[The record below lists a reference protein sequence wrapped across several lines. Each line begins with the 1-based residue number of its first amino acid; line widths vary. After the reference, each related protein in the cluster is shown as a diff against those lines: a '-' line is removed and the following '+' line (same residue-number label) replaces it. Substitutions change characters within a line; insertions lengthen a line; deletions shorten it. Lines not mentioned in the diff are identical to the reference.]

1 MQGKIFLKYLVDKIK
16 NLYNFVNKK
25 RKMEIQSQNNSG
37 NRLKLARKYAG
48 LSMQELADALDN
60 KISKQ
65 ALGKYELGLM
75 NPSSDVLLS
84 ISKVLKLKPDYFTKK
99 KQVELGEVLFRKVAS
114 LPKKLKNQLSKE

>member
-1 MQGKIFLKYLVDKIK
+1 MKT
-16 NLYNFVNKK
+16 
-25 RKMEIQSQNNSG
+25 QSQNNFG

-48 LSMQELADALDN
+48 LSMQELADALNN
-60 KISKQ
+60 KVSKQ

-84 ISKVLKLKPDYFTKK
+84 ISKALNLKPDYFTKK

-114 LPKKLKNQLSKE
+114 LPKKTEESIIERVREYI